1 MSADP
6 LAWVRERFL
15 LDRGLLHPSAA
26 SARWLIG
33 FVAFGVIGFILAATA
48 LSMVITD
55 RRNIDEINTFSKNVL
70 QNYLTNKCVEC
81 YPTENLTY
89 ALNASLVGHTG
100 DVRMFLRDD
109 ALAADQFVTGLAT
122 PCDECVNSVGYDW
135 TVAATAAVVDGHGI
149 VGEANAIV
157 TGEPYDLSV
166 YGLTYDPLGIWQ
178 EKSDATISD
187 KGFGDRCRGATATS
201 MYVVAISS
209 DLIQDV
215 CCEYVI
221 CMCALPGPREW
232 CTRQLLSASDP
243 VYANAMN
250 CQSGNLPGGCG
261 CGQDVC

>member
-1 MSADP
+1 MDP

-26 SARWLIG
+26 SARWLVG
-33 FVAFGVIGFILAATA
+33 FGVVGVFGFILAATV

-55 RRNIDEINTFSKNVL
+55 RRGIDEINSFSKNIL

-89 ALNASLVGHTG
+89 ALNQSLTGFPG
-100 DVRMFLRDD
+100 DVRMYLTGD
-109 ALAADQFVTGLAT
+109 ALAAEQFITGLAT
-122 PCDECVNSVGYDW
+122 PCDECVNTVGYDW
-135 TVAATAAVVDGHGI
+135 SVAATAAVVDGHGI
-149 VGEANAIV
+149 QGE
-157 TGEPYDLSV
+157 TGAVVEGDPYDLSL
-166 YGLTYDPLGIWQ
+166 YGLTYDPLGIWHAQ
-178 EKSDATISD
+178 SDLTVSG
-187 KGFGDRCRGATATS
+187 KGFNDRCRGSTATS
-201 MYVVAISS
+201 LYVVAISS

-221 CMCALPGPREW
+221 CMCTLPGPREW

-243 VYANAMN
+243 VYANSMN

-261 CGQDVC
+261 CAQDVC